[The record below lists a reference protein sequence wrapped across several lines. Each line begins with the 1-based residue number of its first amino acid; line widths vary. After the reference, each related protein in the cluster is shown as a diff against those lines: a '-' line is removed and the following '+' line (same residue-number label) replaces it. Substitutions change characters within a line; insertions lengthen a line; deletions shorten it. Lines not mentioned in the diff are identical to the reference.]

1 MRTKPRRWLRRR
13 CGGWGGMGFCRV
25 WRDGTWEDSFL
36 GGCAMGGMGR
46 WVVFLGLQRGGVLRA
61 RGIPVRHGKNLRLM
75 RGLLRPRGSP
85 SPLAVLARDFVNKLN
100 EKRRKKGGK
109 GRATWGLLRP
119 RILPFLASR
128 VAQPIDRCC
137 AAVLPRRR
145 LRRRLPLR
153 RRGFAAR
160 QHVAA
165 VSATTAR
172 SRDPEGELQVHSGG
186 LGEWPAAD
194 GRSCFVRCGVLYGAM
209 RHVVRRGESRPAQ
222 SGTVRGIR
230 SILATSGGLPMRGH
244 CRMHRPRDTIN

>member
-1 MRTKPRRWLRRR
+1 
-13 CGGWGGMGFCRV
+13 
-25 WRDGTWEDSFL
+25 
-36 GGCAMGGMGR
+36 MGGMGR

-137 AAVLPRRR
+137 AALLPRRR

-172 SRDPEGELQVHSGG
+172 SRDPEGELQVHSGWDCG
-186 LGEWPAAD
+186 WPAAD
-194 GRSCFVRCGVLYGAM
+194 RSDFWVCGNVTGALRVEGNSVSYGFALGVGQRALRGCVRPKGSPSSQRSTQSPRA
-209 RHVVRRGESRPAQ
+209 PAPPE
-222 SGTVRGIR
+222 G
-230 SILATSGGLPMRGH
+230 
-244 CRMHRPRDTIN
+244 